1 MRKKYV
7 AEHVMKRDDMFYFVR
22 HIPIDL
28 SEHYRVKRLC
38 FSLKTKSLAYATRIA
53 KSVSQRLEDY
63 WFGIRFKRMD
73 VPAINAVRMEDAILD
88 GSPTILDALDLYLKL
103 KGQGKD
109 KVFFRTATRNIEY
122 VTKVLGNKSIKS
134 YSSSDGA
141 KFRDWLIE
149 QGMGINTVKRVFSSV
164 RSIVNII
171 ISEEGLN
178 CSNGF
183 AGTYFPDTER
193 IKERKPIP
201 VELIKRV
208 QHKCKKQDD
217 DLRWLVALL
226 SDSGMRLGEAVG
238 LLKSDIKLDA
248 EIPHISLKP
257 HQWRT
262 LKTKGSERSIP
273 VVGASL
279 WACKRILESN
289 NDTQFAFPRY
299 TDMSKCNA
307 NSASASL
314 NKWLKDQ
321 LTDDY
326 VIHSFRHSLRDRLR
340 AVECPSDIVD
350 NIGGWTG
357 AGVGQR
363 YGNGY
368 PLDVLNKW
376 MLRI

>member
-7 AEHVMKRDDMFYFVR
+7 VEHVMKRDDMFYYVR
-22 HIPIDL
+22 HIPKDL

-38 FSLKTKSLAYATRIA
+38 FSLKTKSLGYATRIA

-73 VPAINAVRMEDAILD
+73 VPTINAVRMEDAILD

-109 KVFFRTATRNIEY
+109 KVFYRTATKNIEY
-122 VTKVLGNKSIKS
+122 VTKVLGNKPIKS
-134 YSSSDGA
+134 YSSSGGA

-149 QGMGINTVKRVFSSV
+149 QGVGINTFKRVFSSV

-171 ISEEGLN
+171 ISEEGLD

-183 AGTYFPDTER
+183 AGTYFPDIDR
-193 IKERKPIP
+193 INERKPIP

-208 QHKCKKQDD
+208 QRKCKNQDD

-248 EIPHISLKP
+248 NIPHISLKP

-273 VVGASL
+273 LVGVSL
-279 WACKRILESN
+279 WACKRIMDSN
-289 NDTQFAFPRY
+289 DSPFAFPRY
-299 TDMSKCNA
+299 TNTSNCNA

-350 NIGGWTG
+350 SIGGWIT
-357 AGVGQR
+357 AGVGQG
-363 YGNGY
+363 YGKGY
-368 PLDVLNKW
+368 PLEVLNKW
-376 MLRI
+376 MLKI

>member
-1 MRKKYV
+1 MINKYV
-7 AEHVMKRDDMFYFVR
+7 AEHVMKRDDMFYYVR

-28 SEHYRVKRLC
+28 ANHYSVKRLC
-38 FSLKTKSLAYATRIA
+38 FSLKTKSLGYAIRA
-53 KSVSQRLEDY
+53 SKSVSQRLEDD

-88 GSPTILDALDLYLKL
+88 DSPTILDALNLYLKL

-149 QGMGINTVKRVFSSV
+149 QGMGVNTVKRVFSSV
-164 RSIVNII
+164 RSIVNIM
-171 ISEEGLN
+171 ISEEGLD

-183 AGTYFPDTER
+183 ADTYFPDTER
-193 IKERKPIP
+193 INERKPIP

-262 LKTKGSERSIP
+262 LKTKGSVSAVFLLLEHPCGLVSVFWRVIT
-273 VVGASL
+273 
-279 WACKRILESN
+279 ILN
-289 NDTQFAFPRY
+289 LHFLDTP
-299 TDMSKCNA
+299 T
-307 NSASASL
+307 
-314 NKWLKDQ
+314 
-321 LTDDY
+321 
-326 VIHSFRHSLRDRLR
+326 
-340 AVECPSDIVD
+340 CPSV
-350 NIGGWTG
+350 
-357 AGVGQR
+357 
-363 YGNGY
+363 
-368 PLDVLNKW
+368 
-376 MLRI
+376 MLIQQVHL